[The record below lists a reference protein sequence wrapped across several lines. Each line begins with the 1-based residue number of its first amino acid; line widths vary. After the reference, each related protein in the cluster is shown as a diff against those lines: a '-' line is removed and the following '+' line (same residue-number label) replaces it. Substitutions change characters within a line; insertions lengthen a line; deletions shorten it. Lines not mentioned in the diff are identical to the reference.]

1 VDDADNDITA
11 GKAPSMTCRR
21 TVM

>member
-11 GKAPSMTCRR
+11 GKAPSMTCLR